1 LQIKKLQAEGIV
13 TAESYDAAKGSP
25 HLEIFNRQKRE
36 INRKLSEG
44 LITDRTAKI
53 QMNKAIADEK
63 MRLIIENQR
72 KEKKKPAK
80 AKKKPA
86 KAKKKP
92 APAVKKYDPKLF
104 DRQKREINR
113 KLSEELITERT
124 AVIQMNRAIAD
135 EKMRLIIENQRKE
148 NVKKRK
154 EKKVKSKTEP
164 KKPASTST
172 KEFEYVEKLK
182 EIKSLREEG
191 AITQAEFKKLKEKI
205 IDSI

>member
-1 LQIKKLQAEGIV
+1 MSIFSEIVELIGDGVDWAVRYPGRKDREKEEKLQQAQDDLQQAQDDEEARKNKLLRDLQIKKLQAEVGV
-13 TAESYDAAKGSP
+13 TPQAKKKSAVKKYNP
-25 HLEIFNRQKRE
+25 TLFNRQKRE

-53 QMNKAIADEK
+53 QMNK
-63 MRLIIENQR
+63 
-72 KEKKKPAK
+72 
-80 AKKKPA
+80 
-86 KAKKKP
+86 
-92 APAVKKYDPKLF
+92 
-104 DRQKREINR
+104 
-113 KLSEELITERT
+113 
-124 AVIQMNRAIAD
+124 AIAD

>member
-1 LQIKKLQAEGIV
+1 MGIFSFLFAVSDAIEDVVDVVTEPKREKEAKEVKRKKEAEEKLQQAHDDEEARKNKLLRDLQIKKLQAEVGV
-13 TAESYDAAKGSP
+13 TPQAKKKSAVKKYNP
-25 HLEIFNRQKRE
+25 TLFNRQKRE

-53 QMNKAIADEK
+53 QMNK
-63 MRLIIENQR
+63 
-72 KEKKKPAK
+72 
-80 AKKKPA
+80 
-86 KAKKKP
+86 
-92 APAVKKYDPKLF
+92 
-104 DRQKREINR
+104 
-113 KLSEELITERT
+113 
-124 AVIQMNRAIAD
+124 AIAD

>member
-1 LQIKKLQAEGIV
+1 MGIFGFLFDVWDMGASAIREEEEKKYYKEKRKKEKLKQAHDDKEAEKNKLLRDLQIKKLQAEVGV
-13 TAESYDAAKGSP
+13 TPQAKKKSAVKKYNP
-25 HLEIFNRQKRE
+25 TLFNRQKRE

-72 KEKKKPAK
+72 KEKKVKPTT
-80 AKKKPA
+80 
-86 KAKKKP
+86 
-92 APAVKKYDPKLF
+92 
-104 DRQKREINR
+104 N
-113 KLSEELITERT
+113 
-124 AVIQMNRAIAD
+124 
-135 EKMRLIIENQRKE
+135 
-148 NVKKRK
+148 
-154 EKKVKSKTEP
+154 P

>member
-1 LQIKKLQAEGIV
+1 MDGISGMLFWLLEEIDEIARKKREKEEEAQYVLQQAQAKREAKKNKLLRDLQIKKLQAEVGV
-13 TAESYDAAKGSP
+13 TPQAKKKSAVKKYNP
-25 HLEIFNRQKRE
+25 TLFNRQKRE

-44 LITDRTAKI
+44 LITERTAVI
-53 QMNKAIADEK
+53 QKNRAIADEK

-72 KEKKKPAK
+72 KEKKA
-80 AKKKPA
+80 
-86 KAKKKP
+86 
-92 APAVKKYDPKLF
+92 
-104 DRQKREINR
+104 
-113 KLSEELITERT
+113 
-124 AVIQMNRAIAD
+124 
-135 EKMRLIIENQRKE
+135 
-148 NVKKRK
+148 
-154 EKKVKSKTEP
+154 KSKTEP

>member
-1 LQIKKLQAEGIV
+1 MGIFGEIVEIIGDGVDWAVRYPGRKDREKEEKLQQAQDDLQQAQDDEEARKNKLLRDLQIKKLQAEGIV

-72 KEKKKPAK
+72 KEKKA
-80 AKKKPA
+80 
-86 KAKKKP
+86 
-92 APAVKKYDPKLF
+92 
-104 DRQKREINR
+104 
-113 KLSEELITERT
+113 
-124 AVIQMNRAIAD
+124 
-135 EKMRLIIENQRKE
+135 
-148 NVKKRK
+148 
-154 EKKVKSKTEP
+154 KSKTKP

>member
-1 LQIKKLQAEGIV
+1 MGIFGEIFELFHDGIDYALEAAGRKEREKEEKEVKRKEEEEKKLQQEEAQKNKLLRDLQIKKLQAEGIV
-13 TAESYDAAKGSP
+13 TP
-25 HLEIFNRQKRE
+25 Q
-36 INRKLSEG
+36 
-44 LITDRTAKI
+44 
-53 QMNKAIADEK
+53 
-63 MRLIIENQR
+63 
-72 KEKKKPAK
+72 

-148 NVKKRK
+148 KM
-154 EKKVKSKTEP
+154 VKSKTKP
-164 KKPASTST
+164 KKPTSAST

-191 AITQAEFKKLKEKI
+191 DITQADFGKLKKKI
-205 IDSI
+205 IDSL

>member
-1 LQIKKLQAEGIV
+1 MSILGEMLLAFSGNSGAAARKKREKKEEAQYVLQQAQAKREAKKNKLLRDLQIKKLQAEVGV
-13 TAESYDAAKGSP
+13 TPQAKKKSAVKKYNP
-25 HLEIFNRQKRE
+25 TLFNRQKRE

-72 KEKKKPAK
+72 KEKKA
-80 AKKKPA
+80 
-86 KAKKKP
+86 
-92 APAVKKYDPKLF
+92 
-104 DRQKREINR
+104 
-113 KLSEELITERT
+113 
-124 AVIQMNRAIAD
+124 
-135 EKMRLIIENQRKE
+135 
-148 NVKKRK
+148 
-154 EKKVKSKTEP
+154 KSKTEP

>member
-1 LQIKKLQAEGIV
+1 MGIFGEIVEIIGDGVDWAVRYPGRKDREKEEKLQQAQDDLQQAQDDEEARKNKLLRDLQIKKLQAEVGV
-13 TAESYDAAKGSP
+13 TP
-25 HLEIFNRQKRE
+25 Q
-36 INRKLSEG
+36 
-44 LITDRTAKI
+44 
-53 QMNKAIADEK
+53 
-63 MRLIIENQR
+63 
-72 KEKKKPAK
+72 
-80 AKKKPA
+80 
-86 KAKKKP
+86 AKKKP

-148 NVKKRK
+148 KKA
-154 EKKVKSKTEP
+154 KSKTEP

-191 AITQAEFKKLKEKI
+191 VITQAEFKKLKEKI